1 VIPRLTAAGAL
12 LLALAAASCGS
23 PEPTAGH
30 IPDAPASAASTPK
43 VVLDIDALSGG
54 AAPKVGWRHGREIH
68 DGERV
73 VTVDSDID
81 AFVLTRKRLIT
92 ETFSDS
98 GTSVDVRDDDGNS
111 TASYPIGSGHPVEN
125 AERTIVSWVDDK
137 VTPWVLQDDQV
148 KPLAMPKPDGAS
160 SGPESNG
167 EAVAVL
173 GHDCAHGAETVEGA
187 GCSVFFN
194 WFHDPKSDALV
205 SSNHGFTDRAG
216 GKGINQLFDVSP
228 DQAMIGDSGAGVEN
242 PTNRYER
249 DGKGYVATDFLPRSF
264 SPDGSKILALPGI
277 LKEGPASDEV
287 SIRRA
292 STGMPLLTAQSPKDH
307 VTIWETVWEDD
318 SHLLSVVQQGEGRW
332 AIVRFGLD
340 GKAELAVKPIND
352 NEGAPALSLAVQP

>member
-1 VIPRLTAAGAL
+1 VTPRLTVAGVL
-12 LLALAAASCGS
+12 LLALAPASCGS
-23 PEPTAGH
+23 PTPTTEHLPNAT
-30 IPDAPASAASTPK
+30 ASAAATPK
-43 VVLDIDALSGG
+43 VVLDIDALSAG

-68 DGERV
+68 DGDRV

-81 AFVLTRKRLIT
+81 AFVVTKKRLIT
-92 ETFSDS
+92 ETFSDG
-98 GTSVDVRDDDGNS
+98 GTSVDVRDDNGSS

-137 VTPWVLQDDQV
+137 VTPWVLQDDQA

-173 GHDCAHGAETVEGA
+173 GHDCANDAETVEGA

-205 SSNHGFTDRAG
+205 SSTHGFTDQAG
-216 GKGINQLFDVSP
+216 SKGISQLFDVSS
-228 DQAMIGDSGAGVEN
+228 DQAMIGDNGAGVEN
-242 PTNRYER
+242 PTNRYVR
-249 DGKGYVATDFLPRSF
+249 DGKGYVAKDFLPRSF
-264 SPDGSKILALPGI
+264 SPDGSKILALPGV
-277 LKEGPASDEV
+277 LKEGPASEEV
-287 SIRRA
+287 TVRQA
-292 STGMPLLTAQSPKDH
+292 STGTLLLTAQSPKDH
-307 VTIWETVWEDD
+307 VTIWETVWEDN

-340 GKAELAVKPIND
+340 GTAELAVKPITD

>member
-1 VIPRLTAAGAL
+1 MIPRLTIAGVL
-12 LLALAAASCGS
+12 LLALAPASCS
-23 PEPTAGH
+23 SSKPTSERTH
-30 IPDAPASAASTPK
+30 DATAPSTSTPK
-43 VVLDIDALSGG
+43 VVLDIGALPSG
-54 AAPKVGWRHGREIH
+54 AAPKVGWRHASEIH
-68 DGERV
+68 DGDRV

-81 AFVLTRKRLIT
+81 AFVLTKKRLIT
-92 ETFSDS
+92 ETFSDG
-98 GTSVDVRDDDGNS
+98 GTSVDVRDDEGRS

-125 AERTIVSWVDDK
+125 VERTLVSWVDDQ
-137 VTPWVLQDDQV
+137 VTPWVLQDDQAE
-148 KPLAMPKPDGAS
+148 PLAMPKPDGAS

-173 GHDCAHGAETVEGA
+173 GHDCAHDAETVEGA

-216 GKGINQLFDVSP
+216 SKGISQLFDVST

-249 DGKGYVATDFLPRSF
+249 DGKGYVAKDFLPRSF
-264 SPDGSKILALPGI
+264 SPDGSKILALPGV

-287 SIRRA
+287 SIRQA
-292 STGMPLLTAQSPKDH
+292 STGTLLLTAQSPPDH
-307 VTIWETVWEDD
+307 VTIWETVWEDN

-340 GKAELAVKPIND
+340 GKAELAVKPIKD
-352 NEGAPALSLAVQP
+352 SEGAPALSLAIQP